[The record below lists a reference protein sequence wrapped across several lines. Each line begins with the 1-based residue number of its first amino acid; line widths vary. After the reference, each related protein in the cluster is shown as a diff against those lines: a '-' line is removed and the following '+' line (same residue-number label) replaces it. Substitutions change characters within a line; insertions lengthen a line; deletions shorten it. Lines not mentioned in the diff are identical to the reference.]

1 MGSKF
6 SGNIRFAI
14 FETSGFD
21 TRVYAFENDVLYA
34 YSVPAYQ
41 GKGIRF
47 YVNGRYKLSRN
58 TDLWIRYAMINYT
71 NQETIGTGGDLIEG
85 NKRSDIRLQ
94 LRFQF

>member
-1 MGSKF
+1 MSK
-6 SGNIRFAI
+6 GN
-14 FETSGFD
+14 T
-21 TRVYAFENDVLYA
+21 FENDVLYA